1 MFIARTDKDGK
12 MISDFKQSSLQ
23 LNSIRQKFFEIVRD
37 RKNESKTVQDEYF
50 KRQENANLDLSITN
64 GDKNK
69 SFKKKGHK

>member
-1 MFIARTDKDGK
+1 MEGCEIKFPDSAFFREDGKPMFIARTDKDGK

-50 KRQENANLDLSITN
+50 KRQENAN
-64 GDKNK
+64 
-69 SFKKKGHK
+69 